1 MDERHRT
8 SDPRTGE
15 PQPID
20 LLITGGVVLTMD
32 SEHRILHEGAVAID
46 QGWILALG
54 DPRQLKEHYAPSSVL
69 DGTGMAILPGLVDT
83 YGHGGHGMI
92 KGIHRPDAGWP
103 NNDLYFHKTTKA
115 WWRAEGRLAAL
126 ERLRFGV
133 TCGLSVVG
141 GTPARMDSTDYA
153 SAQAQAYLDL
163 GLRGVIAV
171 GPPDPFLGHLPE
183 PWSASTWDGD
193 TPVSQTFTYDEA
205 LEHSLEF
212 IQAWHNQGG
221 GRIQTALAYPYLFG
235 RQAEHPRIP
244 FKYGDHHVPVMIE
257 KAEEIRS
264 LTRKLGVLL
273 HSHAFVGSLEFAL
286 DRYGAARTL
295 DMVGPDLLLAHCNGL
310 SPREVEVLG
319 SSGTGISVVP
329 YTHENLLYGPCP
341 VIELLDAGAVVTITT
356 DGTAPY
362 TSYDLLKEVPRA
374 IWAQWQ
380 RFRDQHVLP
389 PGKALRMITI
399 EAARAL
405 GLESEIG
412 SIETGKRAD
421 LIMID
426 LRRPHLTPN
435 ALVPRQL
442 AFYANGN
449 DVDTV
454 IVGGKVLMRHR
465 EVLLA
470 DEADIVREAREE
482 AAIAFERF
490 DISAFT
496 TIEPAFWENTRYGD
510 GPADG

>member
-1 MDERHRT
+1 MDECHRPPE
-8 SDPRTGE
+8 SPSNN

-20 LLITGGVVLTMD
+20 LLITGGIMLTMD
-32 SEHRILHEGAVAID
+32 SEHRILHGEAIAID
-46 QGWILALG
+46 QGRIIDIGSRGHLERRYTA
-54 DPRQLKEHYAPSSVL
+54 SSIL
-69 DGTGMAILPGLVDT
+69 DGAGMAILPGLVDT

-103 NNDLYFHKTTKA
+103 NNELYFHKTTKA

-183 PWSASTWDGD
+183 PWSASTWVGD
-193 TPVSQTFTYDEA
+193 TPQSQTFTYEEA
-205 LEHSLEF
+205 LDHSLEF
-212 IQAWHNQGG
+212 IQAWHNRGE
-221 GRIQTALAYPYLFG
+221 GRIQAALAYPYLFG

-244 FKYGDHHVPVMIE
+244 FKYADRHVPVMIE
-257 KAEEIRS
+257 KADEIRS

-286 DRYGAARTL
+286 DRYGANRTR

-310 SPREVEVLG
+310 SPREIEVLG

-380 RFRDQHVLP
+380 RFGDQHVFP

-442 AFYANGN
+442 ALYANGN

-454 IVGGKVLMRHR
+454 IVNGKVLMRHR

-470 DEADIVREAREE
+470 DEPEIVREAREE
-482 AAIAFERF
+482 AEIAFSRF

-510 GPADG
+510 EPTDG